1 MTPGRARL
9 ALVLAVALLFSGC
22 ARLFDHYDVG
32 PSGLARAD
40 ERLRRLIAD
49 TTAADRL
56 ASVLDDRDALPSDPL
71 LASMYAGI
79 VAYHAGEY
87 GRSAALLD
95 SATLLIDERMTTSA
109 SRAALSIVSTDRVLR
124 YQAGDSERLLLHYYA
139 ALAWLGLG
147 SAEDAAVEARRM
159 ALLLEATAPEQEAER
174 RLHAA
179 MRHASAAIFA
189 MAGEAADADVAWRNA
204 RALLGDS
211 ATDAKLP
218 RPDPDSVDVYVF
230 IDRGFVGHRAEQ
242 AISLW
247 LPGDEVGRLRTGDDD
262 SRAGIASIIAARI
275 VQASDDPRNDGYQ
288 PLHVA
293 APTAPPV
300 EMESVADGSCDSPCA
315 DSAAATPVVNDSGA
329 AAGTAAVE
337 TTAAVNG
344 AGMSA
349 DRAGARTGNA
359 AGRVDAADRR
369 SRRTRGDGDDRD
381 GRDTPYLMRIAWPVF
396 RELSPPLGRASV
408 LTDSA
413 TRTSPLVHAS
423 VSSAVAE
430 DLRRDRPMLVA
441 RTVARAAAKLAITR
455 GIEDEIREKD
465 DGAAELFAVLGSVAF
480 AVTEQADTRSWTLL
494 PGAVEIARVRVPAGE
509 QSIRVEAAGRQVT
522 VPVSA
527 PGGSIR
533 IHHVRLP

>member
-1 MTPGRARL
+1 MLARVVNHLLRHGPHGYVSAREQLAVPGPVDHLTPGRYV
-9 ALVLAVALLFSGC
+9 VLTLG
-22 ARLFDHYDVG
+22 
-32 PSGLARAD
+32 
-40 ERLRRLIAD
+40 I
-49 TTAADRL
+49 
-56 ASVLDDRDALPSDPL
+56 L
-71 LASMYAGI
+71 LAGMYGGI

-95 SATLLIDERMTTSA
+95 SATLLIDERMTKSA
-109 SRAALSIVSTDRVLR
+109 SRAALSIISTDRVLQ
-124 YQAGDSERLLLHYYA
+124 YQASDNERLLLHYYA

-159 ALLLEATAPEQEAER
+159 ALLLEAKAPEHESER

-189 MAGEAADADVAWRNA
+189 MAGESADADVAWRNA
-204 RALLGDS
+204 RTLLGDS
-211 ATDAKLP
+211 VSDTKLP

-275 VQASDDPRNDGYQ
+275 VQASDDPRNDGYR
-288 PLHVA
+288 PLQVA
-293 APTAPPV
+293 APTAVPAESEPV
-300 EMESVADGSCDSPCA
+300 AEDSCDSPCA
-315 DSAAATPVVNDSGA
+315 DSASATLVVNDSGA
-329 AAGTAAVE
+329 SAGTAAVG
-337 TTAAVNG
+337 TTAAGNG

-349 DRAGARTGNA
+349 DGAGARTGSA
-359 AGRVDAADRR
+359 EGRVDVVDRR
-369 SRRTRGDGDDRD
+369 SRRTRNDRD
-381 GRDTPYLMRIAWPVF
+381 ERDSRDAPYLMRIAWPVF
-396 RELSPPLGRASV
+396 RELSPPLGRTSV

-413 TRTSPLVHAS
+413 TLTTPLVHAS

-430 DLRRDRPMLVA
+430 DLREDRPMLVA

-494 PGAVEIARVRVPAGE
+494 PGAVEIARVRLPAGE
-509 QSIRVEAAGRQVT
+509 QVVRVEAAGRQVT

-527 PGGSIR
+527 PGGSVR